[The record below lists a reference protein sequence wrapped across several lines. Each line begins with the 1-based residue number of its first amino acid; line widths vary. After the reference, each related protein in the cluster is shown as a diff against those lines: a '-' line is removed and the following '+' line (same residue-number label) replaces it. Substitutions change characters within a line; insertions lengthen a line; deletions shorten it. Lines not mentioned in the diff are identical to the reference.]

1 MGIPRLIAHL
11 EPFASSV
18 QFSLNASTTQSTVAI
33 DGPGLA
39 FHIYNQGQGRSS
51 EFRTS
56 PSYSELGQATI
67 LWLRQLQARGL
78 RV

>member
-18 QFSLNASTTQSTVAI
+18 QFSLNAPMTQNTVAI

-39 FHIYNQGQGRSS
+39 FYIYNQAQGRSS
-51 EFRTS
+51 ELRTS

-67 LWLRQLQARGL
+67 LWLRQLQVHGL

>member
-18 QFSLNASTTQSTVAI
+18 QFGLNASTIQSTVAI

-39 FHIYNQGQGRSS
+39 FHIYSQVQGQSS
-51 EFRTS
+51 ELRTS

-67 LWLRQLQARGL
+67 LWLRQLQAHGL